1 MQLTSCRG
9 TCRRP
14 DQGARCASPVSCDF
28 LTFHRAV
35 DFRVESSIIGSEVAG
50 TVGCNSRII
59 LATGDIVGLQETR
72 IEKSQVAPMIQ
83 ADSLSFFLL
92 LTRTTQPGFFYLLA
106 VMLFVFAS
114 SLSCNS
120 DWYC

>member
-72 IEKSQVAPMIQ
+72 IEKSQVSPMLQ
-83 ADSLSFFLL
+83 ADSLSFFFTIDENHTAWILL
-92 LTRTTQPGFFYLLA
+92 SSRSNA
-106 VMLFVFAS
+106 VRLCF
-114 SLSCNS
+114 LSILQ
-120 DWYC
+120 